1 MSFFGND
8 AINRVN
14 LQVGVQAL
22 AQSAGQLFV
31 LVFLLKA
38 GVTIPQALLAQAA
51 IVAVRFAI
59 RPAMLPLAARWGL
72 KPLLVAGTVALAA
85 QYPILAEVH
94 GVGPALLALCLAAA
108 VAEVLYYVSYNTYFA
123 ALGDAEHRGHQVAI
137 GQALPAIAAVVAP
150 LVAAWALITAGP
162 RWTFA
167 GVAAVQVVSVVP
179 LLGLPNVAVARV
191 AAGAWRVARPA
202 ALLIAVD
209 GWFDTAFLY
218 LWQITLFVS
227 LGQSFQA
234 YGGAMALA
242 GLVGAA
248 AGLLVGRHLDAGFG
262 RRAALVGYGVAGA
275 VVLLRA
281 ASLGSPVLA
290 GIANA
295 MGGLAMP
302 LLVPPLAGAAQN
314 IAKASPCPLRVM
326 MATEG
331 GWDLGCFAACLTAAA
346 LLGAGAP
353 LWLGVLLALPAAALG
368 AGLLWRY
375 YGPPRAAP
383 A

>member
-1 MSFFGND
+1 
-8 AINRVN
+8 
-14 LQVGVQAL
+14 
-22 AQSAGQLFV
+22 
-31 LVFLLKA
+31 
-38 GVTIPQALLAQAA
+38 
-51 IVAVRFAI
+51 
-59 RPAMLPLAARWGL
+59 
-72 KPLLVAGTVALAA
+72 
-85 QYPILAEVH
+85 
-94 GVGPALLALCLAAA
+94 VGPALLALCLAAA